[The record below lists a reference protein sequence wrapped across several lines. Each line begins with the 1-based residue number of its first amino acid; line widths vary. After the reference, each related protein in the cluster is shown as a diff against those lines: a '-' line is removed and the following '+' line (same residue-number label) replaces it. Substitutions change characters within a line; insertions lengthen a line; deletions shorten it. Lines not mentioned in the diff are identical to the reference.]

1 MSQPAI
7 VKTLTELRP
16 EEARAVTELQALC
29 SQDPVMKRY
38 SVHDWLRLA
47 WCRSLEVQKASEVLA
62 NHKDWIA
69 KWKLNEI
76 SIATIR
82 DNFKAGFSV
91 IAGRDFDGRPM
102 LWQRMQ
108 FMTPAQIPLAV
119 GIKSTWLA
127 LDAALA
133 DLESNRTGVCLI
145 YDFTNVGLNNI
156 SLNLFDVRDGSLAC
170 GAGHPSHITRVL
182 FLNPPM
188 VFKLGFNAAKPLL
201 PTSVSSLVS
210 MINISSA
217 NRDNWYETLC
227 PKTQLPEYLGGE
239 QSGDYF
245 DWLAKRLE
253 GSHFLYHPTEISS
266 VLPPQDG
273 WRTPPEEATS

>member
-1 MSQPAI
+1 MAQPSV
-7 VKTLTELRP
+7 VKSLTELRP
-16 EEARAVTELQALC
+16 EEAKAVSDIQSSC
-29 SQDPVMKRY
+29 SGDPLMKRY
-38 SVHDWLRLA
+38 ALHDWLRLA
-47 WCRSLEVQKASEVLA
+47 WCRSLDAQKASEVLA
-62 NHKDWIA
+62 NHQEWIR
-69 KWKLNEI
+69 KWNLNEI
-76 SIATIR
+76 PIETIR

-91 IAGRDFDGRPM
+91 VAGRDFDGRPM

-108 FMTPAQIPLAV
+108 FMTPASIPLAV

-145 YDFTNVGLNNI
+145 YDFTKVGFSNV

-201 PTSVSSLVS
+201 PTAVSSLVS
-210 MINISSA
+210 MININSS
-217 NRDNWYETLC
+217 NQNTWYETLC

-239 QSGDYF
+239 QRGDYF
-245 DWLAKRLE
+245 SWLSRRLT
-253 GSHFLYHPTEISS
+253 GSHFLYHEGELVTGGGAIE
-266 VLPPQDG
+266 G
-273 WRTPPEEATS
+273 WRAPPEEATS

>member
-1 MSQPAI
+1 M
-7 VKTLTELRP
+7 
-16 EEARAVTELQALC
+16 TELQALF
-29 SQDPVMKRY
+29 SQDANMKRY
-38 SVHDWLRLA
+38 SLHDWLRLA
-47 WCRSLEVQKASEVLA
+47 WCRSLDAQKASEVIN
-62 NHKDWIA
+62 NHKDWIE

-76 SIATIR
+76 SIDTVR
-82 DNFKAGFSV
+82 NNFKAGFSV
-91 IAGRDFDGRPM
+91 VAGRDFDGRPM

-133 DLESNRTGVCLI
+133 DLESNRTGLCLI

-188 VFKLGFNAAKPLL
+188 VFKLGFNASRPLL
-201 PTSVSSLVS
+201 PNSVSSLVS
-210 MINISSA
+210 MINISND
-217 NRDNWYETLC
+217 NRDSWYETLC

-239 QSGDYF
+239 QRGDYF
-245 DWLAKRLE
+245 SWLSRRLQ
-253 GSHFLYHPTEISS
+253 GSHFMYHPAEIGGAS
-266 VLPPQDG
+266 VEG
-273 WRTPPEEATS
+273 WKTPPEEATS

>member
-1 MSQPAI
+1 MS
-7 VKTLTELRP
+7 LSELRP
-16 EEARAVTELQALC
+16 EEAKTITELQQSL
-29 SQDPVMKRY
+29 SDDPLTKRY

-47 WCRSLEVQKASEVLA
+47 WSRSLDTQKASDVLK
-62 NHKDWIA
+62 NHRDWIN
-69 KWKLNEI
+69 KWNLNDI
-76 SIATIR
+76 STETIR
-82 DNFKAGFSV
+82 ENFKAGFSV
-91 IAGRDFDGRPM
+91 VAGRDFDGRPM

-108 FMTPAQIPLAV
+108 FMTPASIPLAV

-170 GAGHPSHITRVL
+170 GAGHPSHITRVM

-201 PTSVSSLVS
+201 PTSVSSLVT
-210 MINISSA
+210 MVNINS
-217 NRDNWYETLC
+217 DNENTWYESLC

-239 QSGDYF
+239 QRGDYF
-245 DWLAKRLE
+245 AWLSRRLS
-253 GSHFLYHPTEISS
+253 GSHFLYHTGDLDQRSAAAAE
-266 VLPPQDG
+266 G
-273 WRTPPEEATS
+273 WKTPPEEVNS

>member
-1 MSQPAI
+1 MSQPSI
-7 VKTLTELRP
+7 VQSLDVLRP
-16 EEARAVTELQALC
+16 EEARTVTELQSSFGQEPLA
-29 SQDPVMKRY
+29 RRF

-47 WCRSLEVQKASEVLA
+47 WSRSLDAQKASEVLG

-69 KWKLNEI
+69 KWDLN
-76 SIATIR
+76 SIPIETVR
-82 DNFKAGFSV
+82 ENFKAGFSV

-108 FMTPAQIPLAV
+108 FMTPGNIPLSV

-133 DLESNRTGVCLI
+133 DMESNRSGLCLV
-145 YDFTNVGLNNI
+145 YDFTDVGMSNI

-182 FLNPPM
+182 FINPPF
-188 VFKLGFNAAKPLL
+188 VFKLGFNAARPLL
-201 PTSVSSLVS
+201 PTSVTSLVT
-210 MINISSA
+210 MISISEN
-217 NRDNWYETLC
+217 NRDSWYENLC

-239 QSGDYF
+239 QKGDYF
-245 DWLAKRLE
+245 AWLSSRLQ
-253 GSHFLYHPTEISS
+253 GSHFMYHPSEIQ
-266 VLPPQDG
+266 PPSQ
-273 WRTPPEEATS
+273 